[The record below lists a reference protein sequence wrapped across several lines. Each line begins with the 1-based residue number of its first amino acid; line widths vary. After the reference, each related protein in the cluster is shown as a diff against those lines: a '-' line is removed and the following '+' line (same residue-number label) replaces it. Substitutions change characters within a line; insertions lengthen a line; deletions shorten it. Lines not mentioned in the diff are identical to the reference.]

1 MHLGLSGGFVHR
13 VGRIDPSRLIRKQ
26 RARPRILVSR
36 YSRPTYGNGPDKSRG
51 NLMSELTTTTPAA
64 TVDEGARFRAFTAL
78 GLALVALMDGG
89 VVANGLQWLL
99 LDRFSASPGDPSYAL
114 ALGGVPVA
122 MSMVALWLASNT
134 TSSTD
139 SLARPLARSSQVL
152 SALAILGAVVLTI
165 AVLTQP

>member
-1 MHLGLSGGFVHR
+1 
-13 VGRIDPSRLIRKQ
+13 
-26 RARPRILVSR
+26 
-36 YSRPTYGNGPDKSRG
+36 
-51 NLMSELTTTTPAA
+51 MSELTTTTPAA
-64 TVDEGARFRAFTAL
+64 AVDEGARFRAFTAL

-99 LDRFSASPGDPSYAL
+99 LDRSSASPGDPSYAL
-114 ALGGVPVA
+114 ALGGVPVV
-122 MSMVALWLASNT
+122 MSLVALWLASNT